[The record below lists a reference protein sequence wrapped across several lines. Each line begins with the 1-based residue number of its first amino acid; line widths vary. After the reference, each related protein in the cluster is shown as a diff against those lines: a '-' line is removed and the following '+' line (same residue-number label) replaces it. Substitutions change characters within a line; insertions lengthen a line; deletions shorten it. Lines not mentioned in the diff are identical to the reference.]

1 MLNLPEVGI
10 EHRAV
15 LWLSGTAQQTRQRAH
30 QLLQNSPQ
38 QWHLA
43 EGTHLWLGREEDT
56 PEGWLSRQNS
66 QARQSLGQ
74 EYGTLIYD
82 AHEGFDPDAFGAL
95 TGTVKAGGW
104 CLLLTPEHW
113 EDYPDPDYHR
123 LADWPYKPEQL
134 SRHFLRHLTLRL
146 QKQAQM
152 GTIGHWSAEMLSPQ
166 WPRQRP
172 STQRIEHPDPPYFT
186 QDQAIAVQA
195 LNQQLTQSKT
205 PYLLT
210 ADRGRGKSA
219 TLGLVAGLWLEQAHG
234 NIQLTA
240 PRPESIETV
249 MTTLMQYWPQAQ
261 RQGHRIQ
268 LNQHSLQFHAP
279 DDPQLIQSPAS
290 LLMVDEAAA
299 LPIPMLSRLLSAQ
312 SRAILATTLHGYE
325 GNGRGFALRFPH
337 YLDRHYPDWQR
348 LRLRQ
353 PIRWQSDDP
362 LEQLTRQLLMLEAE
376 PPKPAMIDQALNTW
390 PVTYERWEPA
400 HLLDHPERLAECF
413 GLLVLAHYRTT
424 PADFR
429 QLLDAPDRQVWI
441 ARAGQIPVGLLL
453 TRDEGGFPES
463 LVQAICMGQRRPQ
476 GHLLAQSLAFH
487 GGFASAA
494 RYRWRRI
501 VRLAIHPNAQRRG
514 IGEALLQQVIHAA
527 QTEQPTHGAPLD
539 GLGTSFGAEA
549 GLVEFWRHCHFA
561 PVRLGLTRE
570 QSTGE
575 HALQWLYPLSDRA
588 QALTQQMQARLAAQ
602 LPNIIHHPSS
612 QLSTALI
619 SRLLQALPLPQLTP
633 QDQIELHYFI
643 EGHRPLLMT
652 QLALSRALPGW
663 IQNGLDSL
671 TTQALIRL
679 CWQQHDLNSTCQSL
693 GFTGQKTLQR
703 YLRQQLR
710 HWQPA
715 LDPSLLA
722 EPASQLTPQPINRQP
737 EGGSTFNN

>member
-1 MLNLPEVGI
+1 MFSLPETGV

-15 LWLSGTAQQTRQRAH
+15 LWLSGTAPQTRDRACT
-30 QLLQNSPQ
+30 LLQNSLHQAHFSKASP
-38 QWHLA
+38 
-43 EGTHLWLGREEDT
+43 LWLGREEDA
-56 PEGWLSRQNS
+56 PKGWITRQNA

-74 EYGTLIYD
+74 EYSALVYD

-95 TGTVKAGGW
+95 SGTVKAGGW

-113 EDYPDPDYHR
+113 ADHPDPDYHR
-123 LADWPYKPEQL
+123 LADWPHQPSEMSRYFLEHL
-134 SRHFLRHLTLRL
+134 SLRL
-146 QKQAQM
+146 LKQAQI
-152 GTIGHWSAEMLSPQ
+152 GAIGHWSADEASPQ
-166 WPRQRP
+166 WPRQHATHRQTKRP
-172 STQRIEHPDPPYFT
+172 DAPYLT
-186 QDQAIAVQA
+186 SDQAASVQA
-195 LNQQLTQSKT
+195 LTQQLPHSKT

-219 TLGLVAGLWLEQAHG
+219 TLGLVAGHWLAQG
-234 NIQLTA
+234 GGDIQLTA

-249 MTTLMQYWPQAQ
+249 MATLTHYWPQAQ
-261 RQGHRIQ
+261 RQGHTLQ
-268 LNQHSLQFHAP
+268 LKQHRLQFCAP
-279 DDPQLIQSPAS
+279 DDPDLIQAPAS

-299 LPIPMLSRLLSAQ
+299 LPIPVLAHLLSAQ
-312 SRAILATTLHGYE
+312 PRAILATTLHGYE

-348 LRLRQ
+348 LRLHQ
-353 PIRWQSDDP
+353 PIRWQADDP
-362 LEQLTRQLLMLEAE
+362 LEQLTRQLLLLEAE

-390 PVTYERWEPA
+390 PVTYERWEPERD
-400 HLLDHPERLAECF
+400 LEHPERLAECF

-453 TRDEGGFPES
+453 TRDEGGFPEP

-514 IGEALLQQVIHAA
+514 IGEALLQEVIQATQDPQSAHY
-527 QTEQPTHGAPLD
+527 EPLD

-549 GLVEFWRHCHFA
+549 GLVEFWRHCHFV

-575 HALQWLYPLSDRA
+575 HSLQWLYPLSERA
-588 QALTQQMQARLAAQ
+588 RTLTQQMQTRLAAQ
-602 LPNIIHHPSS
+602 LPGILHHPNN
-612 QLSTALI
+612 QLSTTLI
-619 SRLLQALPLPQLTP
+619 SRLLHALPVPPLTP

-663 IQNGLDSL
+663 IQKGLDSL
-671 TTQALIRL
+671 STQALVRL
-679 CWQQHDLNSTCQSL
+679 CWQQHDINSACQAL
-693 GFTGQKTLQR
+693 GFTGQKTLLR

-710 HWQPA
+710 HWYTPVA
-715 LDPSLLA
+715 PSLLE
-722 EPASQLTPQPINRQP
+722 EPSTLNTSSTLPTPTNVSER
-737 EGGSTFNN
+737 NN

>member
-1 MLNLPEVGI
+1 MFINLPETGV

-15 LWLSGTAQQTRQRAH
+15 LWLSGTAQQTRDRAC
-30 QLLQNSPQ
+30 QLLHKAPLQA
-38 QWHLA
+38 HLM
-43 EGTHLWLGREEDT
+43 TRPHLWLGREEDA
-56 PEGWLSRQNS
+56 PEGWVTRQNA

-74 EYGTLIYD
+74 EYATLVYD

-104 CLLLTPEHW
+104 CFLLTPEHW
-113 EDYPDPDYHR
+113 AEHPDPDYHR
-123 LADWPYKPEQL
+123 LADWPHQPEQM
-134 SRHFLRHLTLRL
+134 SRHFLQHLSQRL
-146 QKQAQM
+146 HKQAQM
-152 GTIGHWSAEMLSPQ
+152 GTIGHWSAQALAPQ
-166 WPRQRP
+166 WPRQRAAARRVE
-172 STQRIEHPDPPYFT
+172 QPDPPYLT
-186 QDQAIAVQA
+186 PDQAIAVQS
-195 LNQQLTQSKT
+195 LNQQLPYSKT

-219 TLGLVAGLWLEQAHG
+219 TLGLVAGYWLEQGHG
-234 NIQLTA
+234 DIQLTA

-249 MTTLMQYWPQAQ
+249 LTTLTHYWPLAQ
-261 RQGHRIQ
+261 RQGHVIQ
-268 LNQHSLQFHAP
+268 LNQHRLQFHAP
-279 DDPQLIQSPAS
+279 DDPELIQSPAS
-290 LLMVDEAAA
+290 LLLVDEAAA
-299 LPIPMLSRLLSAQ
+299 LPIPVLSHLLTAQ

-353 PIRWQSDDP
+353 PIRWQADDP
-362 LEQLTRQLLMLEAE
+362 LEQLTRQLLLLEAE

-390 PVTYERWEPA
+390 PVTYERWDPA
-400 HLLDHPERLAECF
+400 DDLDQPERLAECF

-424 PADFR
+424 PSDFR

-514 IGEALLQQVIHAA
+514 IGEALLQRVIQAS
-527 QTEQPTHGAPLD
+527 QQEQQAHEAPLD

-549 GLVEFWRHCHFA
+549 GLVQFWRHCHFA
-561 PVRLGLTRE
+561 PVRLGFTRE

-588 QALTQQMQARLAAQ
+588 RTLTQQMQTRLADQ
-602 LPNIIHHPSS
+602 LPGILHHPNN
-612 QLSTALI
+612 QLSTTLI
-619 SRLLQALPLPQLTP
+619 SRLLQALPIPRLTS

-663 IQNGLDSL
+663 IQKGLDSL

-679 CWQQHDLNSTCQSL
+679 CWQQHDFNSTCQSL
-693 GFTGQKTLQR
+693 GFTGQKTLLR

-710 HWQPA
+710 HWHPP
-715 LDPSLLA
+715 LDPSLIT
-722 EPASQLTPQPINRQP
+722 EPTQPDTDSQ
-737 EGGSTFNN
+737 SHS